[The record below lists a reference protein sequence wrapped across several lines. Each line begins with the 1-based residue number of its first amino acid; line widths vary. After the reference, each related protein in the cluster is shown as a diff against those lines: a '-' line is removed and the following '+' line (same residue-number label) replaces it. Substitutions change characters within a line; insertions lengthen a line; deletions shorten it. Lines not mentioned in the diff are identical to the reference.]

1 MTKVKLTPY
10 TCPVCRSKKSK
21 LLIVM
26 DPLDY
31 GDVRVLLKPVKGF
44 EKGILFEFDIIE
56 SNFYY
61 CKNCKMR
68 FSRIEPNQLSK
79 YKDKRIP
86 GIFTDCIFKECKK
99 MYGGRIGTYR
109 DVVIGEIYM
118 KGEGP
123 RHAKRRKRIR
133 ELLKKAD
140 LEEIPDAVDNFL
152 QEFSGE
158 FSIEQAGIC
167 SECGVVVVREVDMK

>member
-1 MTKVKLTPY
+1 
-10 TCPVCRSKKSK
+10 
-21 LLIVM
+21 
-26 DPLDY
+26 
-31 GDVRVLLKPVKGF
+31 
-44 EKGILFEFDIIE
+44 
-56 SNFYY
+56 
-61 CKNCKMR
+61 
-68 FSRIEPNQLSK
+68 
-79 YKDKRIP
+79 
-86 GIFTDCIFKECKK
+86 
-99 MYGGRIGTYR
+99 MYGGRIGTYK

-133 ELLKKAD
+133 ELLKKAN

-158 FSIEQAGIC
+158 FSLDQAGIC